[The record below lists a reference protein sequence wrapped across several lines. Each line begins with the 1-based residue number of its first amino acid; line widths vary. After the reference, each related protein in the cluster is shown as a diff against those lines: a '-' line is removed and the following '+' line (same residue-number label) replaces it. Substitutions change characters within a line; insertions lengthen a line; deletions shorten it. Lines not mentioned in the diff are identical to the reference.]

1 MKKLLDEASGALRK
15 ARRQI
20 KDFGGKAN

>member
-1 MKKLLDEASGALRK
+1 MKKLLDEAPGALRK